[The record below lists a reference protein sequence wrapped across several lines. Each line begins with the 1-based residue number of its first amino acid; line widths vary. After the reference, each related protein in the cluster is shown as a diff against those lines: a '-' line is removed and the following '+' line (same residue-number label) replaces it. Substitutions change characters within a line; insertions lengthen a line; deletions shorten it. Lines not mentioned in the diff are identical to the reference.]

1 MPVESPSPPD
11 SPAWLVWATARA
23 VAAFLAVATV
33 ILRRLRRGEP
43 VIARRPQRPVP
54 WDGSDVVVV
63 IGSTLA
69 IAALIG
75 GLIGK
80 DPAVERSLTA
90 ALGLTSVSGI
100 AAIGWLVLRG
110 ATGADL
116 GFTTAGVGTDLRLAT
131 AGLGFVLVPLL
142 ALASVLNQLVPYKH
156 DVVEFLT
163 LRRDPLAVSLVIATA
178 VIAAPLVE
186 ELFFRRILQ
195 GWLEKVLPEADGTL
209 ALVVSAAA
217 FALAH
222 QGQGLAFVPLFP
234 LGLVLGFIARR
245 TGSIV
250 PCILLHALFNAV
262 SVGLLLAAP
271 APVAAG

>member
-1 MPVESPSPPD
+1 MSGAAPPLPD
-11 SPAWLVWATARA
+11 PPAWLPWATAL
-23 VAAFLAVATV
+23 AAAGFLAVATHLV
-33 ILRRLRRGEP
+33 RRLRRGLPLIEP
-43 VIARRPQRPVP
+43 RPQRPVP
-54 WDGSDVVVV
+54 WEGSDVLVV
-63 IGSTLA
+63 IGLGLA

-80 DPAVERSLTA
+80 DPPVDRSLTA
-90 ALGLTSVSGI
+90 ALGLMSIFGI
-100 AAIGWLVLRG
+100 SSIGWLVLRG

-116 GFTTAGVGTDLRLAT
+116 GFVGTWLGADLRLAT
-131 AGLGFVLVPLL
+131 AGVALVLMPLL
-142 ALASVLNQLVPYKH
+142 GLATALNRLVPYQH
-156 DVVEFLT
+156 DLIDLLT
-163 LRRDPLAVSLVIATA
+163 LRRDPLAVTLVVVSA
-178 VIAAPLVE
+178 VVAAPLVE

-195 GWLEKVLPEADGTL
+195 GWLEKLLPTADGWP
-209 ALVVSAAA
+209 AIAVSAGA

-234 LGLVLGFIARR
+234 LGIVLGFVARR

-271 APVAAG
+271 AGPAG

>member
-1 MPVESPSPPD
+1 MPLESPSPPD
-11 SPAWLVWATARA
+11 SPAWLVWATALA
-23 VAAFLAVATV
+23 VVAFLAVTALS
-33 ILRRLRRGEP
+33 LRRLHRGEP
-43 VIARRPQRPVP
+43 VIAQRPQRPVP
-54 WDGSDVVVV
+54 WDGSDVVVA

-116 GFTTAGVGTDLRLAT
+116 GFTTTGVGQDLRLAT
-131 AGLGFVLVPLL
+131 AGLGLVLVPLL
-142 ALASVLNQLVPYKH
+142 ALASVLNQLVPYQH

-163 LRRDPLAVSLVIATA
+163 LRRDPRAVNLVIATA
-178 VIAAPLVE
+178 VVAAPLVE

-195 GWLEKVLPEADGTL
+195 GWLEKVLPEADGGL
-209 ALVVSAAA
+209 AIVVSAAA

-234 LGLVLGFIARR
+234 LGLVLGYIARQ

-250 PCILLHALFNAV
+250 PCILLHAFFNAV

-271 APVAAG
+271 PPVAAG